1 MSETASRALPVQDA
15 RIYPRGGLDV
25 LSRAEVAR
33 LRDASAGGMHELL
46 RRCALAVLT
55 SGSASDDPRAAR
67 GSSDALPLVS
77 TASAQRRSSSCMPP
91 LEASRRRATSAR
103 ESTSRPPRG

>member
-1 MSETASRALPVQDA
+1 MTTNEKSARALPVQDA

-46 RRCALAVLT
+46 RR
-55 SGSASDDPRAAR
+55 AR
-67 GSSDALPLVS
+67 
-77 TASAQRRSSSCMPP
+77 
-91 LEASRRRATSAR
+91 
-103 ESTSRPPRG
+103 RPC